1 MKFNKP
7 VAIAL
12 NLALLTMSAS
22 AACCYFAALNKD
34 VQQPGQRA
42 FITWDEANKTEAFT
56 VQPQFAGDAADFGM
70 VIPTPSRPKLQEMPK
85 DFFKALA
92 VFTIL
97 EPMDL
102 SKFKRRPAYPSMSGG
117 GIMYSKGGGHSDV
130 PPSVRVLEGGVVG
143 NLDYKILEA
152 DKATALFDWLK
163 ANHYHYG
170 GDEASLNYYVQKKWN
185 FTVMKVDPRQMKQK
199 TAGKYQGEITPT
211 RFTFKSSKAV
221 YPLRITQISVKDQ
234 TDVLLYVM
242 SNKKM
247 DMDGAWSYED
257 NFTSMWSQAMSFAIP
272 EKMTEREKFW
282 QKHLSNGQPVKRGI
296 PRKGYPTSS
305 GSNLEWS
312 GKLTSA
318 RLDVLTG
325 KAKYNR
331 VAPPEE
337 IKRLSLLTGHLKQ
350 DWYLTKFRRTF
361 VHNEMTQDISLIPA
375 RINGEADDI
384 EYVSI
389 LPTSPP

>member
-1 MKFNKP
+1 MKLTKS

-42 FITWDEANKTEAFT
+42 FISWDEASKTEAFT
-56 VQPQFAGDAADFGM
+56 VQPQFAGDAAEFGM

-97 EPMDL
+97 EPMDM
-102 SKFKRRPAYPSMSGG
+102 SKFKRRPTNPRAGG
-117 GIMYSKGGGHSDV
+117 GIMYSKSAGHSS

-170 GDEASLNYYVQKKWN
+170 GDEATLNFYVQKKWN

-199 TAGKYQGEITPT
+199 TGGKYQGEITPT

-257 NFTSMWSQAMSFAIP
+257 NFLSMWTQAMSFAIP
-272 EKMTEREKFW
+272 EKLTERERYW
-282 QKHLSNGQPVKRGI
+282 QKHLANYQPTGNSPKGKRPYQPG
-296 PRKGYPTSS
+296 SS
-305 GSNLEWS
+305 LEWS
-312 GKLTSA
+312 GKLTAS

-331 VAPPEE
+331 QAPPEE
-337 IKRLSLLTGHLKQ
+337 IKRLSLLSGHLKQ

-361 VHNEMTQDISLIPA
+361 QHNEMTSDISLIPA

-384 EYVSI
+384 EYISI